1 MVIGDGVEL
10 LKLHAFHRVDF
21 IFQLVEAQHAR
32 LTIVQRFRQQLCG
45 QNRARQALN
54 GERFDIHFTVASGDL
69 LQTHAHQHALMAGV
83 DDIQHR
89 ITDARFQF
97 AV

>member
-1 MVIGDGVEL
+1 MIIGDGVEL
-10 LKLHAFHRVDF
+10 LELYPFHRIDF

-32 LTIVQRFRQQLCG
+32 LTIVQGFRQQL
-45 QNRARQALN
+45 RRLYRTRQALN
-54 GERFDIHFTVASGDL
+54 GERFDVHFTVTPGDL